1 MFEGDVAARMW
12 RAWTCGRP
20 PSWRVAWRMSGVF
33 GQKFGPKNSDTGG
46 RDSSRKYA
54 ASSALFVRHVK
65 HVYYW
70 LKPSLARRYMTRG
83 RVNASAR
90 KSTSGWSALIRV
102 MAHSQNE
109 NAFVCGLST
118 RKT

>member
-12 RAWTCGRP
+12 RAWNIGGP

-33 GQKFGPKNSDTGG
+33 GQKLGPKNSDTGG
-46 RDSSRKYA
+46 RDSSRRYA
-54 ASSALFVRHVK
+54 ASSSLFVRHVK
-65 HVYYW
+65 DVYDW
-70 LKPSLARRYMTRG
+70 LEPSLARRYMTRG

-102 MAHSQNE
+102 MVASRTRKG
-109 NAFVCGLST
+109 FVCGLS
-118 RKT
+118 